1 MEPRETAVR
10 RAEAR
15 TSRSERIHARRWWTL
30 AVLDLAVFLVVL
42 DDTILNVA
50 LPTLQRELEAT
61 TSQLQWF
68 LDSYLIVFG
77 GLLLAA
83 GSLGDRFGRR
93 GALLTGW
100 VVFGAGSLG
109 AAVSTTPEQLITAR
123 CAMGLGAACIMPT
136 TLSIL
141 TNVFP
146 PHERPLA
153 IGLWAGVIGIGVG
166 VGPVVSGALLERF
179 WWGSVFLI
187 NVPVVAVGL
196 LSTTTVVPDSRD
208 PGAPR
213 VDWPGVVLSTAGV
226 ATLIYAIIE
235 APSHGWTSERTLGVG
250 AAAVAV
256 IGVLAWWERRAD
268 APMIDPRFFRSARFT
283 AASLAI
289 ALTFFALFGYLFV
302 ITQQLQFVLGY
313 SALETGLRVA
323 PVAVVLTVGA
333 VASAPLAARLGA
345 KARVAAGLASVAA
358 GLAFSALGDGEYGT
372 LLAGIAAV
380 GLGMG
385 LAMSPATDA
394 VMGSL
399 PLAKAGVGSAVNDTT
414 RQLGAAFGVAVVGSV
429 LASQYGDTL
438 LPALAPLPPDLAEA
452 ARDSVGATLAIAAD
466 AGAGALADAAREAYR
481 EAMRAAL
488 LVAAGVSAVGAALAL
503 AFLPAH
509 ERRTRE
515 QIEAAFASTPPS
527 ESLYEWLL
535 RRPRDVVAQEE

>member
-1 MEPRETAVR
+1 M
-10 RAEAR
+10 
-15 TSRSERIHARRWWTL
+15 RSDRIHRRRWWTL

-50 LPTLQRELEAT
+50 LPTLQRELEST

-100 VVFGAGSLG
+100 AVFGAGSLG
-109 AAVSTTPEQLITAR
+109 AAVSTTPEQLIAAR
-123 CAMGLGAACIMPT
+123 CVMGLGAACIMPT

-153 IGLWAGVIGIGVG
+153 IGLWAGVIGVGVG

-187 NVPVVAVGL
+187 NVPLVTAGVVATL
-196 LSTTTVVPDSRD
+196 ALVPDSRD
-208 PGAPR
+208 PSAPR
-213 VDWPGVVLSTAGV
+213 VDWTGVVLSTAGV
-226 ATLIYAIIE
+226 AALIFAIIE
-235 APSHGWTSERTLGVG
+235 APSQGWTSERTLGVG
-250 AAAVAV
+250 AAAVAS
-256 IGVLAWWERRAD
+256 IGVLAWWERRTD

-313 SALETGLRVA
+313 SPFDTGLRVA
-323 PVAVVLTVGA
+323 PVAIVLTVGA
-333 VASAPLAARLGA
+333 VVSAPLAARLGA
-345 KARVAAGLASVAA
+345 KAVVAAGLAIVAV
-358 GLAFSALGDGEYGT
+358 GLAISGLGDGEYST
-372 LLAGIAAV
+372 LLLGITAV

-429 LASQYGDTL
+429 LASRYGDAL
-438 LPALAPLPPDLAEA
+438 GPALIALPPALAEA
-452 ARDSVGATLAIAAD
+452 ASDSVGATLAAASE
-466 AGAGALADAAREAYR
+466 AGAAALADAAREAYR

-488 LVAAGVSAVGAALAL
+488 LVAAGVSAAGAILAL

-509 ERRTRE
+509 ERRSRE
-515 QIEAAFASTPPS
+515 QIEAAFAPASPA
-527 ESLYEWLL
+527 ESLYDWLL
-535 RRPRDVVAQEE
+535 RRPRNTAAHDEHGT